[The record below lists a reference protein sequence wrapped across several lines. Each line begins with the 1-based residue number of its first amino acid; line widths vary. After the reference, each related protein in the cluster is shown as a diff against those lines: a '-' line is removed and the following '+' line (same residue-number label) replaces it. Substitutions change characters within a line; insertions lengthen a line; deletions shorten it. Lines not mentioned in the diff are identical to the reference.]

1 MKSAELQQR
10 TKSFALRV
18 LKLIEQ
24 LPNTIGGR
32 VFANQ
37 VARSATSVGANYRA
51 ACRARSRA
59 EFASKLGTVAEE
71 ADESLYWLELI
82 RDGNFVPE
90 KKLASLVSE
99 ADELTAIF
107 TAGRRTSS
115 KNQTSNI
122 KLHPHEHRFCWG
134 RSNGREHG
142 AKVERPRIS
151 HHGCVRH

>member
-10 TKSFALRV
+10 TKGFALRV
-18 LKLIEQ
+18 LKLIQQ

-32 VFANQ
+32 VLANQ

-115 KNQTSNI
+115 NNQTSKI
-122 KLHPHEHRFCWG
+122 EPQT
-134 RSNGREHG
+134 
-142 AKVERPRIS
+142 
-151 HHGCVRH
+151 

>member
-1 MKSAELQQR
+1 MNKSAELQQR

-18 LKLIEQ
+18 LKLIEH
-24 LPNTIGGR
+24 LPNSIGGR
-32 VFANQ
+32 ILANQ
-37 VARSATSVGANYRA
+37 LTRSGTSVGANYRA

-82 RDGNFVPE
+82 RDGNFVPA

-115 KNQTSNI
+115 KNQTSKI
-122 KLHPHEHRFCWG
+122 KPQT
-134 RSNGREHG
+134 S
-142 AKVERPRIS
+142 S
-151 HHGCVRH
+151 T

>member
-10 TKSFALRV
+10 TKGFALRV

-32 VFANQ
+32 VLANQ

-71 ADESLYWLELI
+71 ADETVYWLEVV
-82 RDGNFVPE
+82 RDGNLLPAN
-90 KKLASLVSE
+90 KLSELLKE

-107 TAGRRTSS
+107 TAGRRSS
-115 KNQTSNI
+115 SRNQTSNF
-122 KLHPHEHRFCWG
+122 KPQT
-134 RSNGREHG
+134 
-142 AKVERPRIS
+142 
-151 HHGCVRH
+151 

>member
-1 MKSAELQQR
+1 MKRAELQQR
-10 TKSFALRV
+10 TKGLALRV

-32 VFANQ
+32 VLANQ

-51 ACRARSRA
+51 ACRGRSRA

-115 KNQTSNI
+115 NNQTSKI
-122 KLHPHEHRFCWG
+122 KPQTSF
-134 RSNGREHG
+134 S
-142 AKVERPRIS
+142 
-151 HHGCVRH
+151 

>member
-10 TKSFALRV
+10 TKGFALRV

-32 VFANQ
+32 VLANQ

-71 ADESLYWLELI
+71 ADESLDWLELI

-90 KKLASLVSE
+90 KKLSSLVSE

-115 KNQTSNI
+115 KDQTSKI
-122 KLHPHEHRFCWG
+122 KHQT
-134 RSNGREHG
+134 S
-142 AKVERPRIS
+142 S
-151 HHGCVRH
+151 S

>member
-1 MKSAELQQR
+1 MKTAELQER

-18 LKLIEQ
+18 LNLIER

-32 VFANQ
+32 VLANQ
-37 VARSATSVGANYRA
+37 LARSATSVGANYRA

-90 KKLASLVSE
+90 KKLAFLVSE

-115 KNQTSNI
+115 KNQTSKI
-122 KLHPHEHRFCWG
+122 KHRT
-134 RSNGREHG
+134 S
-142 AKVERPRIS
+142 S
-151 HHGCVRH
+151 S

>member
-1 MKSAELQQR
+1 MKKSAELQQR
-10 TKSFALRV
+10 TKAFALRV
-18 LKLIEQ
+18 LKLIEH

-32 VFANQ
+32 VLANQ

-90 KKLASLVSE
+90 KRIASLVSE
-99 ADELTAIF
+99 GDELTIF
-107 TAGRRTSS
+107 TSGRRSASRPQPSKIKPQTSS
-115 KNQTSNI
+115 S
-122 KLHPHEHRFCWG
+122 
-134 RSNGREHG
+134 
-142 AKVERPRIS
+142 
-151 HHGCVRH
+151 

>member
-1 MKSAELQQR
+1 MFDVKGQTAVLQQR
-10 TKSFALRV
+10 TKHFALRV
-18 LKLIEQ
+18 LNLIEQ
-24 LPNTIGGR
+24 LPKHIGGR
-32 VFANQ
+32 VLANQ
-37 VARSATSVGANYRA
+37 IARSATSVGANYRA

-82 RDGNFVPE
+82 RDGNFVPA
-90 KKLASLVSE
+90 KKLASLISE

-122 KLHPHEHRFCWG
+122 KPQT
-134 RSNGREHG
+134 S
-142 AKVERPRIS
+142 S
-151 HHGCVRH
+151 S